1 VAKVEAKKKMEKGPP
16 ERQGR
21 LLSGFW
27 TFSLSTTFPEIPLC
41 GPTRSRLWRGRRI
54 LRSDSIAGA
63 SSGGND
69 FVPDAVGDVADQDL
83 GPGIVLGGGGGED
96 VIEEVWWRTW
106 RRRKKGRQNARGD
119 FYQISGLSLFPQLF
133 PRSHLWGPT
142 RSCLWRGRRILR
154 SDSIGRASSGGDN
167 FVPDAVEDVAD
178 QDLGPGIV
186 LGGGGGEDVVE
197 EVWWRTWRQR
207 KKGRQNARGNFYQI
221 SGVSLFPQLFPRSR
235 LCHPTRSSLWRGGEV
250 ALSRTLRAS
259 MWSRTVWWRACRR
272 RRQEK
277 DGRD

>member
-96 VIEEVWWRTW
+96 VIEEVWWQTW
-106 RRRKKGRQNARGD
+106 RRRKR
-119 FYQISGLSLFPQLF
+119 
-133 PRSHLWGPT
+133 
-142 RSCLWRGRRILR
+142 WR
-154 SDSIGRASSGGDN
+154 
-167 FVPDAVEDVAD
+167 
-178 QDLGPGIV
+178 
-186 LGGGGGEDVVE
+186 
-197 EVWWRTWRQR
+197 
-207 KKGRQNARGNFYQI
+207 KGRQNARGNFYQI
-221 SGVSLFPQLFPRSR
+221 SDFLSFHNFSQDHVFGGGGSGSLKNSAGKYVVENRLVVSVEEEEARKRWEKGRHARQVPLSSSFGTFSLSATFQKIPSLRSYSLKSLEREEERKGWER
-235 LCHPTRSSLWRGGEV
+235 LGFWTFSLSTTSPEIPSLRSYSLTSLEGEEEE
-250 ALSRTLRAS
+250 RKR
-259 MWSRTVWWRACRR
+259 W
-272 RRQEK
+272 
-277 DGRD
+277 